1 MTDDLSPAGYAQA
14 IHETRERLLAFIWE
28 CPDDVWRSAP
38 VTGDPRAVGV
48 IADHVAHSYE
58 YLSGWISDI
67 AAGKDVAVTTELVDD
82 LNADH
87 ADRAVD
93 VTPPQVAG
101 HLRSSGD
108 ALIALVA
115 GLEPAHLDLDQGR
128 IRRLATV
135 AARHADGHRAEF
147 EAERSSQA

>member
-1 MTDDLSPAGYAQA
+1 MTDDLNPVGYAEA
-14 IHETRERLLAFIWE
+14 IDEARQRLLAFVRE
-28 CPDDVWRSAP
+28 CPDDVWRSVP

-67 AAGKDVAVTTELVDD
+67 AAGKEVPVTTELVDD
-82 LNADH
+82 LNAGH
-87 ADRAVD
+87 ADSAVD
-93 VTPPQVAG
+93 VTPLQVAA

-108 ALIALVA
+108 ALIALV
-115 GLEPAHLDLDQGR
+115 GRLEPAHLELDQGR
-128 IRRLATV
+128 IRRLATI

-147 EAERSSQA
+147 EAEPSRRA